1 MNLKFLENK
10 FKEEIF
16 KEFIT
21 TAFDEFEL
29 VDGNYRIDNLT
40 ENDRE
45 HISEYRYLGETF
57 LDDDS
62 EVGVLILR
70 SATKHIEN
78 KRVGF
83 SNVISKLSKPYGKEI
98 ILVAIYHDDS
108 PVWRLTFVSY
118 DFKGGKQT
126 QRTDAKRYTYVLGEE
141 IALATAK
148 SRIGMLFNQ
157 SSTSQEMI
165 EDIFSVEKVSR
176 EFFDKYKKLYFK
188 TLKEFQ
194 PQVALFRDEK
204 SLDLFTKKLL
214 GRIVFLYFL
223 QKKGWLAS
231 DEHWESGDKRFL
243 RSCFDEKY
251 KKYNDFYVEVL
262 QPLFFEALNSDR
274 GKENDNFEILNCRI
288 PYLNGGLFMRDEFD
302 KDERI
307 IIENR
312 IFEDIF
318 ELFDQYN
325 FTIIES
331 NPNDSEV
338 AIDPEMLGRI
348 FEDLLED
355 RKEKGAFYTPREIV
369 HYMCQQSI
377 KNYLESRPKEQT
389 ELEYIK
395 QIKILDPAI
404 GSGAFPMGMLHEI
417 TDMRVELG
425 DEKDIATI
433 KREVIQNSIYGVDIE
448 PSAVEIAKL
457 RFWLSIVVDEKKP
470 EPLPNLL
477 YKIRVGNSLIENVYD
492 FNPLESELQ
501 GTKGLIKKLPKKID
515 KFFKTH
521 NKKDELEKEIEAD
534 IDKLFING
542 LKKFQKDN
550 DLFSSNQKLHDKLV
564 MMAKIIRD
572 YKEYRA
578 TTELFLYR
586 VYFKDV
592 MDNGGFDVVI
602 GNPPYVRHEK
612 IRELKPKLK
621 VEGYKSYSG
630 TADLYIYFFEQGYNL
645 LKENGVLSYITSNKY
660 TRAKYGKEFRKFVL
674 ENTNIIEYIDFNG
687 VKVFESATVDTSI
700 LSYRKSKE
708 KNSSFLY
715 CDIDDKYKKESEL
728 EKFVEKKGFEYLQS
742 DLSVD
747 SFSFA
752 NPEELAIKKRIE
764 KIGTPL
770 KEWDIEINRGILT
783 GFNEA
788 FIIDGK
794 TKDEIIK
801 KDPKSAEIIKPLL
814 RGRDIKRY
822 SYEFADKWLINSHNG
837 VKSKNL
843 KAININNYSAIKEYL
858 DMFKSKLSKRSDKG
872 DTPYNLRNCAYL
884 DEFKK
889 DKIIY
894 AETMRV
900 HKTIMADR
908 FPRFSFIQKQFYNDK
923 SCFFIIGDK
932 LKYILSILNSKIGE
946 YMIYLYIK
954 RLDTGGFNIQTIFL
968 EQLPIPKIPKKQ
980 QKPFEILVDYIIFAK
995 EQNMNLEASLFES
1008 VIDGMVYDL
1017 YFEEEMKRGDC
1028 FITDE
1033 VVEIL
1038 EAFDDSLE
1046 QVSKMY
1052 KIFKESKTVQ
1062 RGLIYK
1068 RVIPIVE
1075 IINGDRK

>member
-188 TLKEFQ
+188 TLKELQ

-243 RSCFDEKY
+243 RNCFDEKY

-274 GKENDNFEILNCRI
+274 GKKNDNFEILNCRI

-302 KDERI
+302 KNKQI

-355 RKEKGAFYTPREIV
+355 RKDKGAFYTPREIV

-389 ELEYIK
+389 ELEYIQK
-395 QIKILDPAI
+395 IKILDPAI

-417 TDMRVELG
+417 TEMRVNLG
-425 DEKDIATI
+425 DKKEIATI
-433 KREVIQNSIYGVDIE
+433 KKEIIENSIYGVDIE

-457 RFWLSIVVDEKKP
+457 RFWLSIVVDEVTP
-470 EPLPNLL
+470 TPLPNLA
-477 YKIRVGNSLIENVYD
+477 YKIMVGNSLLQTLNGFDPLVQNQNKKAQKEIRQLQSKFHDY
-492 FNPLESELQ
+492 FNESDV
-501 GTKGLIKKLPKKID
+501 KKKEKID
-515 KFFKTH
+515 A
-521 NKKDELEKEIEAD
+521 EVKEN
-534 IDKLFING
+534 IN
-542 LKKFQKDN
+542 LIFQKTLKYFDIQPRLEMDKKEQKQYEN
-550 DLFSSNQKLHDKLV
+550 DVENYMFIS
-564 MMAKIIRD
+564 KIM
-572 YKEYRA
+572 KEYIKDNY
-578 TTELFLYR
+578 TTELFFYKI
-586 VYFKDV
+586 YFREV
-592 MDNGGFDVVI
+592 VVDNKGFDVVI

-621 VEGYKSYSG
+621 AEGYKSYSG

-660 TRAKYGKEFRKFVL
+660 TRAKYGKQFREFVL
-674 ENTNIIEYIDFNG
+674 KNATILEYIDFNG

-700 LSYRKSKE
+700 LSYKKSNSK
-708 KNSSFLY
+708 KSSFIY
-715 CDIDDKYKKESEL
+715 CDINSKYKKESEL
-728 EKFVEKKGFEYLQS
+728 EKFVAQNGFEYLQS

-747 SFSFA
+747 SFSFSSS
-752 NPEELAIKKRIE
+752 EELAIKKRIE
-764 KIGTPL
+764 KVGTPL
-770 KEWDIEINRGILT
+770 KEWDITINRGITT

-788 FIIDGK
+788 FIIDEK
-794 TKDEIIK
+794 KKNELVLKDKNNIK
-801 KDPKSAEIIKPLL
+801 IIKPLL
-814 RGRDIKRY
+814 VGKDIKKY
-822 SYEFADKWLINSHNG
+822 SYSNLNRWIINLHN
-837 VKSKNL
+837 NPPID
-843 KAININNYSAIKEYL
+843 INAYPVIKEHL
-858 DMFKSKLSKRSDKG
+858 DLFTLQLQKRQDKG
-872 DTPYNLRNCAYL
+872 KTFYNLRNCAYL
-884 DEFKK
+884 NDFKK

-894 AETMRV
+894 PEFSSSSSFFYD
-900 HKTIMADR
+900 KKEFYLADTAWM
-908 FPRFSFIQKQFYNDK
+908 
-923 SCFFIIGDK
+923 IIAGG
-932 LKYILSILNSKIGE
+932 KYLIALLNSKLVWF
-946 YMIYLYIK
+946 YLQNTVALLGSKSFRMKKTY
-954 RLDTGGFNIQTIFL
+954 LNL
-968 EQLPIPKIPKKQ
+968 LPIPKIKKEA

-995 EQNMNLEASLFES
+995 EENLSLEASLFES
-1008 VIDGMVYDL
+1008 VINGMVYDL
-1017 YFEEEMKRGDC
+1017 YFEEEMKKFDC
-1028 FITDE
+1028 FISDE

-1052 KIFKESKTVQ
+1052 KIFKESQTVQ